1 MTHLTDTPRVLRD
14 YQVEAVEAVEAYW
27 AHPDHTDR
35 TRDTPVVVLPTGSG
49 KSTVIA
55 SLAVRARRR
64 GWRVA
69 MLAHRRELLDQM
81 AASVMAVDPAGEHV
95 GIVQADRDDPSTAIV
110 AASFQTLQNQARLE
124 SVGHRDLILV
134 DEVHHSTAETYMAV
148 LERLGVLDGSA
159 LACGFTATA
168 SRADGGL
175 GKVWD
180 SVVYE
185 KSLAWA
191 IKSGHLITPRG
202 LTVVLPDLDLTKV
215 KVRAGDYAPG
225 ELSDAMEA
233 SVETTVDAVLTHAPT
248 RAMIVFA
255 AGVEHA
261 EALAAALTARGI
273 PSAAVTGSMGTE
285 DRERVYSDYRDG
297 SLQAMVTVQVLTEGA
312 DFPRCDC
319 VVMARPTR
327 SQTLYSQM
335 VGRAVRLYE
344 GKQDAL
350 VLDLAGTMRDMSLVT
365 LADLSPEAERS
376 RVSPTS
382 DEDPGQAE
390 PKPPRPQRIGPAKL
404 EDFDLLAVSPANW
417 LRTPGGVLYLDIGRS
432 GYMFCW
438 PPASPEV
445 TEYQVGVIHRPQHS
459 RDGWL
464 AGGRTM
470 TLQDARELAEDQ
482 ASRFGELPSR
492 EASWRKKGQPSAAQ
506 IRLARSMGIPD
517 VDRKNRARL
526 SDDISNAKAS
536 RVLDVH

>member
-1 MTHLTDTPRVLRD
+1 MTRLTTKPRTLRP
-14 YQVEAVEAVEAYW
+14 YQTEAVDAVEAYW
-27 AHPDHTDR
+27 TDSADR
-35 TRDTPVVVLPTGSG
+35 ENQRHTPVVVLPTGTG

-55 SLAVRARRR
+55 SLAVRWRAA
-64 GWRVA
+64 GYRVA

-81 AASVMAVDPAGEHV
+81 AASVAMVDPDGERV

-124 SVGHRDLILV
+124 SLGHRDVVLV
-134 DEVHHSTAETYMAV
+134 DEMHHSTADTYQAV

-180 SVVYE
+180 DVVYE

-191 IKSGHLITPRG
+191 IKSGYLITPRG
-202 LTVVLPDLDLTKV
+202 LTVVLPDLDLSSV

-225 ELSDAMEA
+225 ELSDAMES
-233 SVETTVDAVLTHAPT
+233 SVETTVDAMERHAAG
-248 RAMIVFA
+248 RASIVFA
-255 AGVEHA
+255 AGVDHA
-261 EALAAALTARGI
+261 HALADALTARGTRA
-273 PSAAVTGSMGTE
+273 AAVTGAMSSD
-285 DRERVYSDYRDG
+285 DREQVYTRFRDG
-297 SLQAMVTVQVLTEGA
+297 SLDTMVTVQVLTEGA

-335 VGRAVRLYE
+335 VGRAVRLYD

-350 VLDLAGTMRDMSLVT
+350 VLDLAGTMRDLSLVT
-365 LADLSPEAERS
+365 LADLSPEAETR
-376 RVSPTS
+376 RVSPEG
-382 DEDPGQAE
+382 DDDPGQTE

-404 EDFDLLAVSPANW
+404 EAFDLLAVSPANW
-417 LRTPGGVLYLDIGRS
+417 LQTPGGVLFLDIGRS
-432 GYMFCW
+432 GYIFTW
-438 PPASPEV
+438 PPAADDV

-464 AGGRTM
+464 ADGDTM
-470 TLQDARELAEDQ
+470 SLEDARNLAEEQ
-482 ASRFGELPSR
+482 APRFGQLPDR
-492 EASWRKKGQPSAAQ
+492 NASWRKKGAPSAPQ
-506 IRLARSMGIPD
+506 VRLAKSMGISD
-517 VDRKNRARL
+517 VDLKNRARL
-526 SDDISNAKAS
+526 SDDISTAKAS
-536 RVLDVH
+536 RVLDLD